1 MAKDEP
7 RCSFCGRSR
16 SEVGILI
23 IGPDGANICDECAKL
38 CVEMTDEQ
46 GARKNPSAAPMSPA
60 KVASTAAGLRT
71 EKNPEP
77 EPLKPIALKKPS
89 EIRAVLDDYVIG
101 QSQAKKVLSVAVY
114 NHYKRLNDKLFGNAD
129 AAGTAGVGNAEA
141 ADLQD
146 VEVEKS
152 NILVIGP
159 TGCGKTLLAKT
170 LARLLDVPFAIA
182 DATTLTQAGYVG
194 DDVENILVRL
204 LQAADGDVRRAE
216 TGIVYI
222 DEIDKIGRK
231 GDSASLTRDVSGEGV
246 QQALL
251 KIIEGT
257 VSNVP
262 PNGGRKHPDQKYVQ
276 IDTSNILFICG
287 GAFVG
292 LNRIIG
298 SRIGNKFLGF
308 TVSEET
314 GATLSAE
321 QIMAELQP
329 EDLFEFG
336 MIPEFIG
343 RLPVVSALS
352 QLTREDLEHIL
363 TQPKNALIKQF
374 RKLFSMDGTE
384 LVFED
389 TAVSAIAEKAIALGT
404 GARGLRSI
412 LEKFM
417 LDTMYELPER
427 GNAKR
432 VVITADVVNGNA
444 SPKIL

>member
-7 RCSFCGRSR
+7 KCAFCGRSR
-16 SEVGILI
+16 NDVGILI
-23 IGPDGANICDECAKL
+23 IGPDGANICDECARL
-38 CVEMTDEQ
+38 CVEMTENQ
-46 GARKNPSAAPMSPA
+46 SARKNARAEPMSPA
-60 KVASTAAGLRT
+60 KIAETVSKIRT
-71 EKNPEP
+71 EEKPEP
-77 EPLKPIALKKPS
+77 KPLQPIALKKPA

-101 QSQAKKVLSVAVY
+101 QEQAKKVLSVAVY
-114 NHYKRLNDKLFGNAD
+114 NHYKRLNDKLSGGNAAEG
-129 AAGTAGVGNAEA
+129 AAANPEL
-141 ADLQD
+141 DS

-159 TGCGKTLLAKT
+159 TGCGKTLLART
-170 LARLLDVPFAIA
+170 LARMLDVPFAIS

-194 DDVENILVRL
+194 EDVENILVRL
-204 LQAADGDVRRAE
+204 LQAADGDVKRAE

-251 KIIEGT
+251 KIIEG
-257 VSNVP
+257 SLCNIP

-292 LNRIIG
+292 LERIIG

-308 TVSEET
+308 DTSEKSGQE
-314 GATLSAE
+314 LSADK
-321 QIMAELQP
+321 IMAELQP

-343 RLPVVSALS
+343 RLPIVSALS
-352 QLTREDLEHIL
+352 QLRSKDLVHIL
-363 TQPKNALIKQF
+363 TQPKNALIKQYQ
-374 RKLFSMDGTE
+374 KLFAMEGAK
-384 LVFED
+384 LVFEEG
-389 TAVSAIAEKAIALGT
+389 AVSAIAEKAIRLGT

-412 LEKFM
+412 LEKLM
-417 LDTMYELPER
+417 LDTMYELPGR

-432 VVITADVVNGNA
+432 VTVTADVVEGKA
-444 SPKIL
+444 KPEISS

>member
-7 RCSFCGRSR
+7 KCAFCGRSR

-38 CVEMTDEQ
+38 CVEMTESQ
-46 GARKNPSAAPMSPA
+46 STRKNAAAEPMTPA
-60 KVASTAAGLRT
+60 KVAATAAKMRA
-71 EKNPEP
+71 EQKPEP
-77 EPLKPIALKKPS
+77 QPLKPIALKKPA

-129 AAGTAGVGNAEA
+129 DAA
-141 ADLQD
+141 ADDGLRD

-170 LARLLDVPFAIA
+170 LARVLDVPFAIA

-204 LQAADGDVRRAE
+204 LQAADGDVKRAE
-216 TGIVYI
+216 TGIVYV

-257 VSNVP
+257 LSNVP

-292 LNRIIG
+292 LDRIIG

-308 TVSEET
+308 DVSEKT

-352 QLTREDLEHIL
+352 QLTRKDLEHIL
-363 TQPKNALIKQF
+363 TQPKNALVKQF
-374 RKLFSMDGTE
+374 RKLFAMEGVE

-389 TAVSAIAEKAIALGT
+389 AAVSAVAEKAIALGT

-417 LDTMYELPER
+417 LDTMYELPNR
-427 GNAKR
+427 GNVRR
-432 VVITADVVNGNA
+432 VVVTADVVNGLA
-444 SPKIL
+444 APTIE